1 MNPFQ
6 KHAMN
11 YGAIMGLGLTLIF
24 FIQYF
29 LQIMESLPISLL
41 QYALITGI
49 IIWSCSDFR
58 KKLQNGSISYG
69 RALGVGTMTTFYG
82 SVIIA
87 VVMVVFYKLIDPDA
101 LDAIRNYSAMRMEEE
116 MYKQG
121 MGEAEMEM
129 AIEMSKKMI
138 SPYFIAFGS
147 IFGLTI
153 AGFLISLLTSA
164 FIMKKNGNGF
174 KDAMK
179 EIDNDKK

>member
-1 MNPFQ
+1 
-6 KHAMN
+6 
-11 YGAIMGLGLTLIF
+11 
-24 FIQYF
+24 
-29 LQIMESLPISLL
+29 
-41 QYALITGI
+41 
-49 IIWSCSDFR
+49 
-58 KKLQNGSISYG
+58 
-69 RALGVGTMTTFYG
+69 MTTFYG
-82 SVIIA
+82 LVIIA